1 MGASRKESASVDLC
15 LAAVLVVMLT
25 AVLMVMI
32 TGVLVTLAAVL
43 VLLTVGRDSILAAW
57 WRFL

>member
-1 MGASRKESASVDLC
+1 LC

-25 AVLMVMI
+25 AVLMVVI